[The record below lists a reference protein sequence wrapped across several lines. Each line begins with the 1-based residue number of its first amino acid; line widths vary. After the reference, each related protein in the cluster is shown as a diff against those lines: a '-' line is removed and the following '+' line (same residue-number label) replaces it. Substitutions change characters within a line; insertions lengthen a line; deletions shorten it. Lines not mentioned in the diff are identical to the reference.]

1 MADDRANNS
10 KKQLKIINY
19 AGRDFNSIRNNLID
33 YVKRYYPD
41 SFKDFN
47 SAGFGSLVLDT
58 VAYVGDVLSFYADY
72 QLNESFLDTANEYDN
87 VVKIARQ
94 LGYKYADSFSSVGE
108 AQFFVSVP
116 ASTAGAP
123 DEDYIPTLQANSTFT
138 TTGGQNF
145 TLVEDVNFA
154 DPNNPVIVNKI
165 NSSTGAPSEF
175 AIKAT
180 GKVISGRVER
190 QTETIGDFVK
200 FRKVPLNSAKPV
212 EILNVFDS
220 EGHRY
225 FQVDHLAQEIVF
237 KAIRN
242 NNTDK
247 NIVPSILKA
256 IPVTRRFTLEK
267 DRTEAYLQFGYGSES
282 ELTNESVV
290 DPSKIVLQL
299 HGRDYITQ
307 QNFDPTNLTETDKFG
322 VGPSNTII
330 TILYRV
336 NESTDVNAA
345 ANTLTQVAFP
355 LLKFNSPQSLNST
368 LLSRVR
374 SSLEVTNED
383 PIVGDVQVPT
393 TAELKQRVYSHFSTQ
408 NRAVTIQDYKAISY
422 AMPPSFGAIH
432 RCSVER
438 DFDSFK
444 RNLNMYVIS
453 KNKLGFLTATNKTIK
468 ENLKTWL
475 SNYKMINDTIDIR
488 DAHVVNFGI
497 NFAIV
502 ADLEENR
509 FNVLNLATQR
519 LRNFFANQQY
529 DISEPLYVVDIYKEL
544 QRVPG
549 VIDVIDVQI
558 LHKQGGLYSN
568 TDFDFND
575 RLSVDGRYLNGEVNT
590 IFELKYPN
598 DDIQGSVT

>member
-453 KNKLGFLTATNKTIK
+453 KNKLGFLTATNNTIK

>member
-10 KKQLKIINY
+10 KKQLKVINY

-94 LGYKYADSFSSVGE
+94 LGYKYADAFSSVGE
-108 AQFFVSVP
+108 AQFFISVP

-123 DEDYIPTLQANSTFT
+123 DENYIPTLQANSTFT

-154 DPNNPVIVNKI
+154 NPANPIIVNKV
-165 NSSTGAPSEF
+165 NSITGAPSEF

-190 QTETIGDFVK
+190 QTQNIGDFVK
-200 FRKVPLNSAKPV
+200 FRKIPLNDANPI
-212 EILNVFDS
+212 EILNVYDS

-256 IPVTRRFTLEK
+256 IPVTRRFTLER
-267 DRTEAYLQFGYGSES
+267 DRTSAYLLFGYGSEK

-299 HGRDYITQ
+299 HGRDYVTQ

-322 VGPSNTII
+322 VGPSNTML

-336 NESTDVNAA
+336 NDSRDVNAA
-345 ANTLTQVAFP
+345 VGALSQVAVP
-355 LLKFNSPQSLNST
+355 LLRFNNPQSLNNA
-368 LLSRVR
+368 LLSQVR

-383 PIVGDVQVPT
+383 PIVGDVQIPT
-393 TAELKQRVYSHFSTQ
+393 TEELKQRVYSFYATQ
-408 NRAVTIQDYKAISY
+408 NRAVTIEDYKAISY

-432 RCSVER
+432 RCSFER

-453 KNKLGFLTATNKTIK
+453 KDKQGFLTSTNTTIK

-488 DAHVVNFGI
+488 PASVVNFGI
-497 NFAIV
+497 NFSIV

-529 DISEPLYVVDIYKEL
+529 DISEPLYIVDIYKEL

-549 VIDVIDVQI
+549 VIDVVDVQI
-558 LHKQGGLYSN
+558 LHKQGGVYSN
-568 TDFDFND
+568 TDFDFNNH
-575 RLSVDGRYLNGEVNT
+575 LSVDGRYLNGEINT

-598 DDIQGSVT
+598 DDVQGSVT

>member
-10 KKQLKIINY
+10 KKQLKVINY
-19 AGRDFNSIRNNLID
+19 ASRDFESIRRNLID

-72 QLNESFLDTANEYDN
+72 QLNETFLDTASEYDN

-94 LGYKYADSFSSVGE
+94 LGYKYADSFSSVGTV
-108 AQFFVSVP
+108 QFFISVP

-123 DEDYIPTLQANSTFT
+123 DEDYMPVLLANSSFT
-138 TTGGQNF
+138 TTAGQNF

-154 DPNNPVIVNKI
+154 DPNNPIIVNKI

-190 QTETIGDFVK
+190 QTVTVGDFVK
-200 FRKVPLNSAKPV
+200 FRRVPLSDSNPV
-212 EILNVFDS
+212 EIIDVVDE

-225 FQVDHLAQEIVF
+225 YQVDHLAQEIVF
-237 KAIRN
+237 RAIRN
-242 NNTDK
+242 NNTDS

-256 IPVTRRFTLEK
+256 IPVTRRFTLER
-267 DRTEAYLQFGYGSES
+267 DRNNAYLQFGYGSES

-299 HGRDYITQ
+299 HGRDYVTQ
-307 QNFDPTNLTETDKFG
+307 QNFDPTNLTDTDKFG
-322 VGPSNTII
+322 VGPSNTTI

-336 NESTDVNAA
+336 NAADDVNAA
-345 ANTLTQVAFP
+345 TNTLTQVAFP
-355 LLKFNSPQSLNST
+355 LFRFNNPQSLNGT
-368 LLSRVR
+368 LLSAVR
-374 SSLEVTNED
+374 SSLEVTNEN
-383 PIVGDVQVPT
+383 PIVGDVQIPT
-393 TAELKQRVYSHFSTQ
+393 AEELKQRVYSFYAAQ

-432 RCSVER
+432 RCSFER

-453 KNKLGFLTATNKTIK
+453 KNSNGLLTNTNGTVK

-488 DAHVVNFGI
+488 DAQVVNFGI
-497 NFAIV
+497 NFSIV

-509 FNVLNLATQR
+509 FNVLNLAVQR
-519 LRNFFANQQY
+519 LRNFFSNEQY
-529 DISEPLYVVDIYKEL
+529 DVSEPLYIVDIYKEL

-558 LHKQGGLYSN
+558 LHKQGGVYSN
-568 TDFDFND
+568 TDFDFDSN
-575 RLSVDGRYLNGEVNT
+575 LSVDGRYLNGEINT
-590 IFELKYPN
+590 IFELKYPG

>member
-10 KKQLKIINY
+10 KKQVRVINY
-19 AGRDFNSIRNNLID
+19 AGRDFNSIRSNLVD

-47 SAGFGSLVLDT
+47 TAGFGSLVLDT
-58 VAYVGDVLSFYADY
+58 VSYVGDVLSFYTDY
-72 QLNESFLDTANEYDN
+72 QLNETFLDTANEYDN

-108 AQFFVSVP
+108 AQFFISVP

-123 DEDYIPTLQANSTFT
+123 DEDYIPTLQASSTFT
-138 TTGGQNF
+138 TIAGQNF
-145 TLVEDVNFA
+145 TLVEDVNFS
-154 DPNNPVIVNKI
+154 DPNNPIIVNKI
-165 NSSTGAPSEF
+165 NTTTGAPSEF

-200 FRKVPLNSAKPV
+200 FRKIPLDNDSPV
-212 EILNVFDS
+212 EILDVFDS

-225 FQVDHLAQEIVF
+225 FQVDHLAQEVMF

-242 NNTDK
+242 NNTDR
-247 NIVPSILKA
+247 NTVPSILKA
-256 IPVTRRFTLEK
+256 IPVTRRFTLER
-267 DRTEAYLQFGYGSES
+267 DRTQAFLQFGYGSES

-307 QNFDPTNLTETDKFG
+307 QSFDPTNLTDTDKFG
-322 VGPSNTII
+322 VGPSNTTI
-330 TILYRV
+330 TISYRI
-336 NESTDVNAA
+336 NDSIDVNAA

-355 LLKFNSPQSLNST
+355 LLRFKNPQSLNGA
-368 LLSRVR
+368 LLSGVR
-374 SSLEVTNED
+374 ASLEVTNED
-383 PIVGDVQVPT
+383 PIVGDIQIPT
-393 TAELKQRVYSHFSTQ
+393 TEELKQRVYSFYSTQ

-422 AMPPSFGAIH
+422 AMPPSFGAIY
-432 RCSVER
+432 RCSFER

-453 KNKLGFLTATNKTIK
+453 KNRNGFLTSTNNTMK

-475 SNYKMINDTIDIR
+475 ANYKMINDTIDIR
-488 DAHVVNFGI
+488 DAQVVNFGI
-497 NFAIV
+497 NFSIV

-509 FNVLNLATQR
+509 FNVLNLAVQR
-519 LRNFFANQQY
+519 LRNFFANGQY
-529 DISEPLYVVDIYKEL
+529 DISEPLYIVDIYKEL

-549 VIDVIDVQI
+549 VIDVVDVQI
-558 LHKQGGLYSN
+558 LHKQGGQYSN
-568 TDFDFND
+568 TDFDFED
-575 RLSVDGRYLNGEVNT
+575 RISVDGRYLMGEVDT

-598 DDIQGSVT
+598 DDVQGSVT

>member
-10 KKQLKIINY
+10 KKQLKVINY

-58 VAYVGDVLSFYADY
+58 VAYVGDVLSYYADY
-72 QLNESFLDTANEYDN
+72 QLNETFLDTANEYDN

-94 LGYKYADSFSSVGE
+94 LGYKYADSFSSVGT

-123 DEDYIPTLQANSTFT
+123 DENYIPVLQANSTFT
-138 TTGGQNF
+138 TTAGQNF
-145 TLVEDVNFA
+145 TLIDDVNFA
-154 DPNNPVIVNKI
+154 DPNNPIIVNKV
-165 NSSTGAPSEF
+165 NASTGAATEF

-180 GKVISGRVER
+180 GRVISGRVER
-190 QTETIGDFVK
+190 QTETIGEFAK
-200 FRKVPLNSAKPV
+200 FRKVSLSNSDPV
-212 EILNVFDS
+212 EIINVFDT

-242 NNTDK
+242 NNTD
-247 NIVPSILKA
+247 NNVVPSILKA
-256 IPVTRRFTLEK
+256 VPVTRRFTLER
-267 DRTEAYLQFGYGSES
+267 DRKNAYLQFGYGSES

-307 QNFDPTNLTETDKFG
+307 ESFDPTNLTETDKFG
-322 VGPSNTII
+322 VGPSNTEI

-336 NESTDVNAA
+336 NDSTDVNAA
-345 ANTLTQVAFP
+345 ANTLTQPSFP
-355 LLKFNSPQSLNST
+355 LLRFNNPQSLNSA
-368 LLSRVR
+368 LLSQVR
-374 SSLEVTNED
+374 NSLEVTNED
-383 PIVGDVQVPT
+383 PIVGDIQIPN
-393 TAELKQRVYSHFSTQ
+393 AEELKQRVYSFYAAQ

-432 RCSVER
+432 RCSFER

-453 KNKLGFLTATNKTIK
+453 KNKLGFLTATNSTIK

-488 DAHVVNFGI
+488 DALVVNFGI
-497 NFAIV
+497 NFSIV

-529 DISEPLYVVDIYKEL
+529 DITEPLYIVDIYKEL
-544 QRVPG
+544 NRVPG

-558 LHKQGGLYSN
+558 LHKQGGVYSN
-568 TDFDFND
+568 TDFDFDSN
-575 RLSVDGRYLNGEVNT
+575 LSVDGRYLNGEINT
-590 IFELKYPN
+590 VFELKYPS
-598 DDIQGSVT
+598 DDVQGSVT

>member
-10 KKQLKIINY
+10 KKQLRVINY
-19 AGRDFNSIRNNLID
+19 AGRDFESIRSNLID

-72 QLNESFLDTANEYDN
+72 QLNETFLDTANEYDN

-108 AQFFVSVP
+108 VQFFISVP
-116 ASTAGAP
+116 ASTAAAP
-123 DEDYIPTLQANSTFT
+123 SEDYIPTLQANSSFT
-138 TTGGQNF
+138 TIAGQNF
-145 TLVEDVNFA
+145 TLIEDVNFA
-154 DPNNPVIVNKI
+154 DPNNPIIVNKV
-165 NSSTGAPSEF
+165 NPTTGAPTEF

-180 GKVISGRVER
+180 GRVISGRVER
-190 QTETIGDFVK
+190 QIENIGNFEK
-200 FRKVPLNSAKPV
+200 FRKISLNDANPV
-212 EILNVFDS
+212 EILNVYDS

-225 FQVDHLAQEIVF
+225 YQVEHLAQEIVF

-242 NNTDK
+242 NNADK
-247 NIVPSILKA
+247 NTVPSILKA
-256 IPVTRRFTLEK
+256 TPVTRRFTLER
-267 DRTEAYLQFGYGSES
+267 DRTSAHLQFGYGSET

-290 DPSKIVLQL
+290 DPSKIVLQR

-307 QNFDPTNLTETDKFG
+307 QGFDPTNLTDTDKFG
-322 VGPSNTII
+322 VGPSNTTI

-336 NESTDVNAA
+336 NDSRDVNAA
-345 ANTLTQVAFP
+345 ANTLTRVSFP
-355 LLKFNSPQSLNST
+355 LLRFESPQSLNSS
-368 LLSRVR
+368 LISSVR
-374 SSLEVTNED
+374 SSLEVTNEN
-383 PIVGDVQVPT
+383 PIVGDIQIPT
-393 TAELKQRVYSHFSTQ
+393 TEELKQRVYSYYSTQ
-408 NRAVTIQDYKAISY
+408 NRAVTIQDYKAITY

-432 RCSVER
+432 RCSFER

-453 KNKLGFLTATNKTIK
+453 KDKMGFLTQTNNTIK

-488 DAHVVNFGI
+488 NAHVVNFGI
-497 NFAIV
+497 GFSIV

-509 FNVLNLATQR
+509 FNVMNLATQR
-519 LRNFFANQQY
+519 LKNYFTNQKY

-544 QRVPG
+544 NRVPG

-558 LHKQGGLYSN
+558 LHKQGGVYSN
-568 TDFDFND
+568 TDFDFEKN
-575 RLSVDGRYLNGEVNT
+575 LSVDGRYLNGEINT
-590 IFELKYPN
+590 VFEMKYPN
-598 DDIQGSVT
+598 DDIRGSAT